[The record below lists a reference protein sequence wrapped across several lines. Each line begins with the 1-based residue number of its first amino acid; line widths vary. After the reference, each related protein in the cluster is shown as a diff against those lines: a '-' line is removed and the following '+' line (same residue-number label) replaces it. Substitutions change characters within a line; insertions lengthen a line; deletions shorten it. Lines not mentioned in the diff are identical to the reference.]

1 MCANASKGPRK
12 QQLQC
17 YDCCSTTHTQSCTS
31 LHADEAY
38 KFNPYLHWLCRTART
53 TSSVLLSSILMSP
66 TLSTSTALRRVGM
79 ENNQRIHVKHCAV
92 NCEKTSDTEIMK
104 ISAKKERNKNKHG
117 FQLAKTTYWSKRA
130 ACVMVASSSSNTQAT
145 DPQTSST
152 LFHANRKPQNAK
164 TFLSMHQTGTIH
176 TAGPHV
182 VGFLSKSLA
191 VPARST

>member
-1 MCANASKGPRK
+1 MHQRGLEK

-66 TLSTSTALRRVGM
+66 TLSTSTALRRVGR
-79 ENNQRIHVKHCAV
+79 ENNQRIHGKHCTI
-92 NCEKTSDTEIMK
+92 NCENASNTEIMK
-104 ISAKKERNKNKHG
+104 ISEKKERNKKKHG
-117 FQLAKTTYWSKRA
+117 FQLAKTTYWSKHA
-130 ACVMVASSSSNTQAT
+130 VCVVVASSSTNAQAT

-152 LFHANRKPQNAK
+152 LCNANRKPQAAN
-164 TFLSMHQTGTIH
+164 TFLSMQQTGTIH
-176 TAGPHV
+176 TVGPHV
-182 VGFLSKSLA
+182 VDFRSKSLA
-191 VPARST
+191 VPAQSN